1 MAEPRDAR
9 EAGPRASA
17 GAHWWL
23 ADEEELDLLRRER
36 ADFLNFKRRV
46 ERERAEDREQERVE
60 TLRKLLPIVD
70 DLDRA
75 LAHLPEELATHP
87 WAHGIS
93 LSHRRFV
100 EELRK
105 LGLERV
111 GAVGE
116 DFDPTQHEAVAY
128 EERGEGAEQRVASV
142 LRPGFRVGA
151 HLLRPAQVVVAGP
164 PRRKKHKSTS
174 RSVR

>member
-1 MAEPRDAR
+1 VAEVEDVANAEPGR
-9 EAGPRASA
+9 SA

-36 ADFLNFKRRV
+36 ADFLNYKRRV
-46 ERERAEDREQERVE
+46 ERERAEDREQARVKL
-60 TLRKLLPIVD
+60 LRQLLPIVD

-75 LAHLPEELATHP
+75 LGHLPEDLATHP
-87 WAHGIS
+87 WTQGIS

-100 EELRK
+100 EALCE

-111 GAVGE
+111 GADGE
-116 DFDPTQHEAVAY
+116 IFDPTQHEAMAY
-128 EERGEGAEQRVASV
+128 EEAGDSAEHRVMRV
-142 LRPGFRVGA
+142 LRPGYRVGS

-164 PRRKKHKSTS
+164 PRRPKGRTTRRPSH
-174 RSVR
+174 